1 MINNYIENE
10 NEENSYKINQND
22 NLLNAKAQIKM
33 DNLINYNLIKNF
45 KINPLSKINIPK
57 LFQLNTQFWF
67 DLMNKTELFN
77 EFELNQLLF
86 YDLDKYILYLNHVEN
101 NKKNKKKNQQQ
112 NSGNEIENYLCKP
125 NNQLFFSHFFNTNFY
140 KIQKIIKYCDQYIEM
155 TKKMDFNKEFKIVED
170 SIIKNNKIFK
180 NNLQNAYNQANIDQN
195 SNLDAIQRE
204 LTNYLNSFFKY
215 YHQFHENKKIH
226 KNLDKEFLRKSRQ
239 LYRNVPVT
247 INKTESITI
256 PVTETYTTNEG
267 TTSTRTRYDHET
279 VHFTFHVTEIQKDN
293 GVYHDI
299 IRNRDQVTEYT
310 NLSRNPNRKLP
321 DETIKSIYFFEKW
334 HSFLK
339 LNVNLTK
346 LAYEWSIKFNL
357 FEESGNGK
365 TLSHYSPWKHFRKH
379 FTRLFSNSF
388 ILNNPLVLKDILL
401 LILQNPHARIK
412 NFSKYFNPNCNNE
425 LFIELFNLVFN
436 HYNKQSKSNK
446 KDFSKLFKNFNFQ
459 LYLNQLLPNEQFCN
473 QFLMTFYSMIN
484 FQTFKDFLK
493 IHNCFVN
500 YLGQFLLYNFPVN
513 YFNILNQIMKLF
525 AIGESVPQLW
535 AILLTI
541 PQNYLKLDLVINT
554 KTILTQNF
562 NLKLQQLSSN
572 KSNLYLFLNNPNIK
586 YHSKV
591 SSVATIIQFFEKL
604 ILSLP
609 TELRNTENTTL
620 QNIENVNY
628 FSYKILIDLFNPFIN
643 NNYLINNNPYPA
655 FIINKDQLPEISNL
669 FQSFCKQL
677 NFLNSNFL
685 NVINYFFNDFS
696 LNFVQ
701 NTPDIIAENVSNVLA
716 FNINWTQLIIN
727 FNVLN
732 HMIKISNTNWNR
744 IIRLIIAKVNWLFYE
759 KQLLENNNNNN
770 NNNNNLE
777 NENNFHSM
785 LFESICN
792 VILNYSDFDIP
803 IQYNNF
809 VIMINN
815 IINQINWNNYL
826 KYEKYNSYLE
836 FLTVDTKLINYNKD
850 NRKGTNYLKEIKYN
864 ENMFTKEIKNKEQQL
879 FLFIYFLKK
888 IINFDNI
895 NNFNFK
901 STFCKT
907 ITKILEL
914 SSTIL
919 LLEDKIEIKKRR
931 FRKNQE
937 ITLKRELPPVKQVSI
952 LSFELFETNF
962 IKIWLELIKL
972 SILNSDNNN
981 TNNNVDNLQFPFDLI
996 LKNIINP
1003 QIQISLIENLCFFI
1017 EQNNKFSLPILKSI
1031 SLEPKLIKNSI
1042 AVGETCILVYMN
1054 SYTNNWDFEALIS
1067 HFNFIDV
1074 DQDQLTTNCIE
1085 QFAFTTVWL
1094 YLKKKFLSNVNND
1107 NEQDNSTFKFDII
1120 KSTEILNTI
1129 ILKNKLKYG
1138 KEFTYILIVNLLFK
1152 YLNVANNLIDDNDFW
1167 KTIKYNL
1174 QFIAKKFE
1182 DLYNEKNTKDTLID
1196 FDDSKLDLNYRLA
1209 FFTIS
1214 TLINNGFA
1222 KPTNELIFKNETNK
1236 KTTKNAQNSL
1246 NNLTKLAN
1254 NKHFKI
1260 FDKQINIF
1268 SEFITN
1274 NELTINNCLQLISHI
1289 SNKLFT
1295 NHNDNF
1301 LTYFIN

>member
-1 MINNYIENE
+1 
-10 NEENSYKINQND
+10 
-22 NLLNAKAQIKM
+22 
-33 DNLINYNLIKNF
+33 
-45 KINPLSKINIPK
+45 
-57 LFQLNTQFWF
+57 
-67 DLMNKTELFN
+67 
-77 EFELNQLLF
+77 
-86 YDLDKYILYLNHVEN
+86 
-101 NKKNKKKNQQQ
+101 
-112 NSGNEIENYLCKP
+112 
-125 NNQLFFSHFFNTNFY
+125 
-140 KIQKIIKYCDQYIEM
+140 M

-562 NLKLQQLSSN
+562 NLKLQQLSTN

-591 SSVATIIQFFEKL
+591 
-604 ILSLP
+604 
-609 TELRNTENTTL
+609 N
-620 QNIENVNY
+620 
-628 FSYKILIDLFNPFIN
+628 
-643 NNYLINNNPYPA
+643 
-655 FIINKDQLPEISNL
+655 
-669 FQSFCKQL
+669 
-677 NFLNSNFL
+677 
-685 NVINYFFNDFS
+685 
-696 LNFVQ
+696 
-701 NTPDIIAENVSNVLA
+701 IIADNVSNVLA

-759 KQLLENNNNNN
+759 KQLLGNNNNNN

-919 LLEDKIEIKKRR
+919 LLEDKIEIKK
-931 FRKNQE
+931 
-937 ITLKRELPPVKQVSI
+937 T
-952 LSFELFETNF
+952 
-962 IKIWLELIKL
+962 
-972 SILNSDNNN
+972 
-981 TNNNVDNLQFPFDLI
+981 
-996 LKNIINP
+996 
-1003 QIQISLIENLCFFI
+1003 
-1017 EQNNKFSLPILKSI
+1017 
-1031 SLEPKLIKNSI
+1031 
-1042 AVGETCILVYMN
+1042 
-1054 SYTNNWDFEALIS
+1054 
-1067 HFNFIDV
+1067 
-1074 DQDQLTTNCIE
+1074 
-1085 QFAFTTVWL
+1085 
-1094 YLKKKFLSNVNND
+1094 
-1107 NEQDNSTFKFDII
+1107 
-1120 KSTEILNTI
+1120 
-1129 ILKNKLKYG
+1129 
-1138 KEFTYILIVNLLFK
+1138 
-1152 YLNVANNLIDDNDFW
+1152 
-1167 KTIKYNL
+1167 
-1174 QFIAKKFE
+1174 
-1182 DLYNEKNTKDTLID
+1182 
-1196 FDDSKLDLNYRLA
+1196 
-1209 FFTIS
+1209 
-1214 TLINNGFA
+1214 
-1222 KPTNELIFKNETNK
+1222 
-1236 KTTKNAQNSL
+1236 
-1246 NNLTKLAN
+1246 
-1254 NKHFKI
+1254 
-1260 FDKQINIF
+1260 
-1268 SEFITN
+1268 
-1274 NELTINNCLQLISHI
+1274 
-1289 SNKLFT
+1289 
-1295 NHNDNF
+1295 
-1301 LTYFIN
+1301 